1 MKGCWFGGMAA
12 LVFVFLPLA
21 PSSTAAPT
29 RQTPPRAD
37 AASQLIAQAEAARL
51 AGRAEEAIALYRRVT
66 SSRPRWAEGWW
77 YLGTLLYERDAYAD
91 AAAAFQRA
99 TALNPDVGTAWVM
112 LGLCEFRLGQH
123 DAALTHIQKGQRLG
137 ISADPQFK
145 QVMRYHEGLLLL
157 GTREFERAQE
167 VFRGLSAEGVDSDE
181 LIIALGRSVLRLPP
195 NLPGEEPAAIELVRR
210 AGRAEHLAAQHK
222 FTEALRAY
230 EQLTIDFPKT
240 RHVQYAL
247 GRHFVARREPDKAVE
262 AYEREIANSPDH
274 VPARLG
280 IAAIKAGSDP
290 ADALRYAE
298 DAVRLNPRIPLG
310 HYVLGMLLLE
320 HTPDTSRAIAELE
333 MAERSVRDDPGIYY
347 ALRRAYLRA
356 GRTKDAERAQ
366 TIFKRLTEERDEA
379 ARRSTGGTSRSPSG
393 PPPP

>member
-1 MKGCWFGGMAA
+1 MAA
-12 LVFVFLPLA
+12 LLFVFLPLA
-21 PSSTAAPT
+21 PSSSTAAPT

-37 AASQLIAQAEAARL
+37 AESQLIAQAEAARL
-51 AGRAEEAIALYRRVT
+51 AGRAEEAIALYRRLT

-91 AAAAFQRA
+91 AAAALQRA
-99 TALNPDVGTAWVM
+99 TALNPNVGTAWVM

-145 QVMRYHEGLLLL
+145 QVMRYHEGVLLL

-167 VFRGLSAEGVDSDE
+167 VFGRLSAEGVESDE

-195 NLPGEEPAAIELVRR
+195 NLPGEEAAAIELVRH

-230 EQLTIDFPKT
+230 EQLAIDFPKT

-247 GRHFVARREPDKAVE
+247 GRHFVARQEPDKAVE

-280 IAAIKAGSDP
+280 IAAIKAGTDP
-290 ADALRYAE
+290 PDALRYAE

-310 HYVLGMLLLE
+310 HYLLGMLLLE
-320 HTPDTSRAIAELE
+320 HTSDTSRAIAELE

-379 ARRSTGGTSRSPSG
+379 ARRTPGGNSRSPSG